1 MKKYKIRVHDNRKK
15 MHLCFEGLRCIKF
28 NENGEAIAELHDNDI
43 EYLKR
48 QGCQIE
54 QVNSDD

>member
-28 NENGEAIAELHDNDI
+28 NENGD
-43 EYLKR
+43 K
-48 QGCQIE
+48 
-54 QVNSDD
+54 